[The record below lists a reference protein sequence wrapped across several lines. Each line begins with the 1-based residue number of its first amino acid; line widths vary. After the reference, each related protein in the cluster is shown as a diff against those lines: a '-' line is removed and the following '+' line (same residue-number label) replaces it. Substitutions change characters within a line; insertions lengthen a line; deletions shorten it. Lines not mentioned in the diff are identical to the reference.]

1 MNATRLPAHH
11 RRILAQHLN
20 IPEAELDKALARRR
34 EAGKTPQMT
43 RPSPYAGS
51 AYVST
56 NYNQPIIDMGRY
68 QQVGARKSDAEHQAT
83 ADRLIAEM
91 LQRLPLSKPRTA
103 S

>member
-1 MNATRLPAHH
+1 
-11 RRILAQHLN
+11 
-20 IPEAELDKALARRR
+20 
-34 EAGKTPQMT
+34 MT

-56 NYNQPIIDMGRY
+56 NFNEPIIAMGRY

-91 LQRLPLSKPRTA
+91 LADLDARTA
-103 S
+103 EIVARRNNLRRREN